1 MPDVRAYTRPS
12 FADNV
17 ATYLHDVVA
26 TARSLALSMRRYPS
40 WLLNLSIGPFFAI
53 LPFIFLGDTLVGRAN
68 RLSGTYFDKLGYE
81 GYVGYLAVPM
91 IAVALSNTVFSWISG
106 LLRMER
112 RTGTLERILVSVQ
125 FPSALFLG
133 RAVAHLA
140 YMSLFVAATLVLVMI
155 WIEPDFNVCA
165 SSAIAAVA
173 LHLAATYGVAFAL
186 SSLLLRV
193 ADAWSVQIVLSRA
206 VLALL
211 SGATFPVT
219 VFPEWLQVV
228 ARLVPFTWA
237 FDLERRSL
245 LRAEPLAQM
254 WPDLLV
260 LAGMTVLCWLAG
272 FFFLGRELDN
282 ARRTGVLG
290 SF

>member
-1 MPDVRAYTRPS
+1 MATFRVHAAPS
-12 FADNV
+12 LADNV
-17 ATYLHDVVA
+17 STYVHDVLA
-26 TARSLALSMRRYPS
+26 TARNLASSMRRYPS
-40 WLLNLSIGPFFAI
+40 WLLNLSIGPFLAI
-53 LPFIFLGDTLVGRAN
+53 LPFIFLGDTLVGRNN

-81 GYVGYLAVPM
+81 GYVGYLVVPM

-140 YMSLFVAATLVLVMI
+140 YMSLFVAATLALVML
-155 WIEPDFNVCA
+155 WIEPDFNVCVP
-165 SSAIAAVA
+165 SAVAAVA
-173 LHLAATYGVAFAL
+173 LYLAATYGVAFAL
-186 SSLLLRV
+186 SSVLLRV

-211 SGATFPVT
+211 SGATFPIT
-219 VFPEWLQVV
+219 IFPAWLQVV

-245 LRAEPLAQM
+245 LRAEPLAAM

-260 LAGMTVLCWLAG
+260 LAAMATLCWLAG
-272 FFFLGRELDN
+272 FFCLGRELDR

>member
-1 MPDVRAYTRPS
+1 MATFRVHAAPS
-12 FADNV
+12 LADNV
-17 ATYLHDVVA
+17 STYVHDVLA
-26 TARSLALSMRRYPS
+26 TARNLASSMRRYPS
-40 WLLNLSIGPFFAI
+40 WLLNLSIGPFLAI
-53 LPFIFLGDTLVGRAN
+53 LPFIFLGDTLVGRNN

-81 GYVGYLAVPM
+81 GYVGYLVVPM

-140 YMSLFVAATLVLVMI
+140 YMSLFVAATLVLVML
-155 WIEPDFNVCA
+155 WIEPDFNVCVP
-165 SSAIAAVA
+165 SAVAAVA

-186 SSLLLRV
+186 SSVLLRV

-211 SGATFPVT
+211 SGATFPIT
-219 VFPEWLQVV
+219 IFPAWLQVV

-245 LRAEPLAQM
+245 LRAEPLAAM

-260 LAGMTVLCWLAG
+260 LAAMATLCWLAG
-272 FFFLGRELDN
+272 FFFLGRELDR